1 MMTIRLQD
9 MTDEEYKRVTECVC
23 PVCGSDSHARTSYGN
38 ITSVGRCV
46 DVVCDSCGAAW
57 SIYASGDGVP
67 QVQQRIPLKEVDCS
81 SGVCPSAEDM
91 ALDELQH
98 LSDNKLRHMK
108 KSELISIAVDLGED
122 DIIYLSK
129 PEMIETLIAIRDKKR

>member
-9 MTDEEYKRVTECVC
+9 MTDDEYKRVTECKC
-23 PVCGSDSHARTSYGN
+23 PGCGGRGHARTSYGN
-38 ITSVGRCV
+38 ITSTGRCV

-57 SIYASGDGVP
+57 SIYASGDETWE
-67 QVQQRIPLKEVDCS
+67 QQQIPLLEVDPS
-81 SGVCPSAEDM
+81 ENVCPSAEDV

-108 KSELISIAVDLGED
+108 KNELISLALDLDED
-122 DIIYLSK
+122 DIACLSK
-129 PEMIETLIAIRDKKR
+129 PEMIEALISIRDVRR

>member
-1 MMTIRLQD
+1 MMTIKLQD

-23 PVCGSDSHARTSYGN
+23 PVCGSDGHARTSYGN

-57 SIYASGDGVP
+57 SIYASGDDAWE
-67 QVQQRIPLKEVDCS
+67 QQQIPLLEVDPPEN
-81 SGVCPSAEDM
+81 VCPSAEDV
-91 ALDELQH
+91 ALDELKH

-108 KSELISIAVDLGED
+108 KNELISLAIDLGED
-122 DIIYLSK
+122 DITYLSK
-129 PEMIETLIAIRDKKR
+129 PEMIEALISIRDVRH